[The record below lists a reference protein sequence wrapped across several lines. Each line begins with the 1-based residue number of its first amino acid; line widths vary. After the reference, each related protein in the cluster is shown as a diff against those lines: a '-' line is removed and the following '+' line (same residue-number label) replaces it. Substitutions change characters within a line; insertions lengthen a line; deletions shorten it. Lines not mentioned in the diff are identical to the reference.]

1 MHDSDWKRKW
11 AEMTDEERASAGI
24 IIDEH
29 ILKHGKCYTVRGRDD
44 IQVTIRE
51 DGFIAGTIKI
61 ANDKPM
67 TCENFVRILAE
78 FARAARYF
86 EWTEE
91 DREKG
96 RNPQTNLMGMFL
108 GWGNVPVSTFA
119 EIPPPTGVCPTCG
132 ANHGLE
138 RHTEKDLPERAGQ
151 GELQPGDSG
160 PVCPAL
166 PGSSKGMPER

>member
-1 MHDSDWKRKW
+1 MYDSDWKKKW

-29 ILKHGKCYTVRGRDD
+29 ILKHGKCYTIRGREG
-44 IQVTIRE
+44 IQITIRE

-61 ANDKPM
+61 ENDKPM
-67 TCENFVRILAE
+67 TCENFVRMLAE

-108 GWGNVPVSTFA
+108 GWGSVPVSTFA
-119 EIPPPTGVCPTCG
+119 EIPPGGNDG
-132 ANHGLE
+132 AEEYSTKNAL
-138 RHTEKDLPERAGQ
+138 DRAGQ
-151 GELQPGDSG
+151 GSLQPGDKGS
-160 PVCPAL
+160 VCKAL
-166 PGSSKGMPER
+166 PSTSEGLPEYK